1 MMLSDTL
8 EQASQGL
15 LMPSESDY
23 PFETF
28 IWSGQAGE
36 SLTPKQ
42 LLQLTGHPPETP
54 VESVDLEYLFRNLTQ
69 PQEWHDTMQQ
79 ANVVKFQT
87 LMQTLK
93 ANLSDLQ
100 VYRVGSIEIEVYIV
114 GKNDDDLA
122 GLKTKLIET

>member
-1 MMLSDTL
+1 MMISETL

-15 LMPSESDY
+15 MMPSESDY
-23 PFETF
+23 PFEPF
-28 IWSGQAGE
+28 VWSGQAME
-36 SLTPKQ
+36 PLTPEQ

-54 VESVDLEYLFRNLTQ
+54 VESIDLDNLFRNVAQ
-69 PQEWHDTMQQ
+69 PKEWHDTIQQ

-100 VYRVGSIEIEVYIV
+100 VYRVGSVEIEVYIV
-114 GKNDDDLA
+114 GRNGSDLA
-122 GLKTKLIET
+122 GLVTKVIET